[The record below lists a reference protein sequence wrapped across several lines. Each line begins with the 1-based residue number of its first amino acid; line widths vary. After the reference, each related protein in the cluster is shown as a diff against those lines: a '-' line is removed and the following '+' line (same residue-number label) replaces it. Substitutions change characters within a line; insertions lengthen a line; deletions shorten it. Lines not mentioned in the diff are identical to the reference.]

1 MRGALGV
8 RSGEPLP
15 DQGQGGMLEK
25 LGQELMLMGEW
36 DLTGHRELGEVS

>member
-8 RSGEPLP
+8 QSGEPLS
-15 DQGQGGMLEK
+15 DLGQGGMPEK
-25 LGQELMLMGEW
+25 LGQELILMGEW